1 MSANAANH
9 RTIDTLRQ
17 EIDTLDEELLAL
29 IEKRLDLAASIA
41 SAKSEDVTDEDSDEL
56 LLRPAREASIIARL
70 DAMPVESQTY
80 ADLAWY
86 EWAWKRA
93 SFLYDELFPAI
104 EEHDYGGW

>member
-1 MSANAANH
+1 MGRPSDVCRSGDCGACTRCYPAQVAEY
-9 RTIDTLRQ
+9 DYWQ
-17 EIDTLDEELLAL
+17 EVRLKDEVELDRIEE
-29 IEKRLDLAASIA
+29 R
-41 SAKSEDVTDEDSDEL
+41 
-56 LLRPAREASIIARL
+56 IARL

>member
-41 SAKSEDVTDEDSDEL
+41 SASSGRSDFA
-56 LLRPAREASIIARL
+56 PDASSR
-70 DAMPVESQTY
+70 
-80 ADLAWY
+80 
-86 EWAWKRA
+86 
-93 SFLYDELFPAI
+93 
-104 EEHDYGGW
+104 